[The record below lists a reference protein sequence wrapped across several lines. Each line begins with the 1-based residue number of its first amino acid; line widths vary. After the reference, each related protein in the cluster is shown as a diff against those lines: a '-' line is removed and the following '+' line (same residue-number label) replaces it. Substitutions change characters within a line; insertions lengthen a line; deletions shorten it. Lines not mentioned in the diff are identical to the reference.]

1 MMRGVRRQPHDRMPP
16 TGTRRVLT
24 AYASLAQRGFVCD
37 PRPVPTPGGQIQ
49 SASSTGQEARGA
61 PARSRQPAHSRDL
74 VADLGLERILAP
86 LRHCLS
92 RKKTKKVGLVKEG
105 GRETWA
111 VASGPNETGGKA
123 HPPKTK
129 DFRRPGHLCVP
140 GAFEPPQAGLCLA
153 PGSTS
158 GELQTR
164 ALARGLGSSFL
175 GVAPRRCLL
184 VN

>member
-1 MMRGVRRQPHDRMPP
+1 MTNDLCTPPAVRFNLRRGARTESARSAPAALAKKHAVHPREADSLR
-16 TGTRRVLT
+16 T
-24 AYASLAQRGFVCD
+24 AATLLQIWGLNASLR
-37 PRPVPTPGGQIQ
+37 R
-49 SASSTGQEARGA
+49 SAIVVE
-61 PARSRQPAHSRDL
+61 
-74 VADLGLERILAP
+74 
-86 LRHCLS
+86 
-92 RKKTKKVGLVKEG
+92 KKTKKVGLVKEG